1 MSDATETAPKAAAT
15 DAEWQ
20 GLRQAEV
27 GLASESYYTPE
38 AYEHDLARIWNRQWV
53 YLCRAESIPAALDY
67 RTFSVGQQP
76 VLLVRDEGGELR
88 AFNNTCRHRGSVLC
102 LDAAGHLPAKSITCP
117 YHGWTYSLQ
126 GRLLRLPSHGRPAS
140 ISVGDYP
147 LYSLPTRIWNGFVFV
162 RPTPGD
168 PPPFDAAFMPGTATL
183 AHWPVESL
191 RVGHTFTT
199 RLRCNWKIF
208 WENFNECLHCPNVH
222 RGLSTLVPIYR
233 RAIMEERDDPRWR
246 DYAGSQDPAY
256 RGGLKA
262 GAVTWSV
269 DGTACGP
276 QFPELTDDER
286 RLGYHFVTMLP
297 SFYVVA
303 HVDYVRSVRMTP
315 IGPEETELEA
325 QWLFP
330 PALLADPGFDHRNTT
345 DFARQ
350 VMAEDAAVCEINQR
364 GLRAKA
370 HASGVL
376 MAEEYEVHQFQN
388 WVRRQLARAD

>member
-1 MSDATETAPKAAAT
+1 
-15 DAEWQ
+15 
-20 GLRQAEV
+20 
-27 GLASESYYTPE
+27 
-38 AYEHDLARIWNRQWV
+38 
-53 YLCRAESIPAALDY
+53 
-67 RTFSVGQQP
+67 
-76 VLLVRDEGGELR
+76 
-88 AFNNTCRHRGSVLC
+88 
-102 LDAAGHLPAKSITCP
+102 
-117 YHGWTYSLQ
+117 
-126 GRLLRLPSHGRPAS
+126 
-140 ISVGDYP
+140 
-147 LYSLPTRIWNGFVFV
+147 
-162 RPTPGD
+162 
-168 PPPFDAAFMPGTATL
+168 
-183 AHWPVESL
+183 
-191 RVGHTFTT
+191 
-199 RLRCNWKIF
+199 
-208 WENFNECLHCPNVH
+208 
-222 RGLSTLVPIYR
+222 
-233 RAIMEERDDPRWR
+233 MEERDDPRWR